1 MGLTCYQVSDRKI
14 ITETKTSTSKSNVK
28 KQDQSKSDIVD
39 SFIFESK
46 EKSESLSC
54 RKQKSELPGIS
65 KISNISSNNNST
77 SSYSNSNSN
86 IRNIPS
92 YSSSQSDSKENLIP
106 FKFKKYLSKNAGCGQ
121 NSVFTF
127 CLFKS
132 SFNQET
138 ILVYTSKQ
146 HLGNNQ
152 EAISIHLKNLDTNEE
167 NNKIIKNEEI
177 KIAIDKNRFI
187 PTLCR
192 YFKIESNDYI
202 IISFR
207 EGSIYIYKYEN
218 FDIKKINQLSVEDYS
233 NKNQING
240 VCLFKFYN
248 QKFIISSQT
257 ENKSIEI
264 WNFRKNIEYFDAFR
278 TEKKNYFLDIFENE
292 EELYIICGLSDEVV
306 AYIFET
312 NNSKAN
318 TSIHKKYKNNGSHSE
333 EGHRCVVIYK
343 CKDGMKLID
352 SDTNGKCLNIF
363 DFANGSLLLNIDLK
377 YEPLSIIVWNDEYL
391 IVTSL
396 NQNSMELIKTNY
408 SSFTKIVLH
417 GKNTERMKSIGTID
431 YNEDDGEEHD
441 KEKGVIYA
449 VKVNTR
455 EYGDG
460 FVIMGRDKKIK
471 LFIME

>member
-460 FVIMGRDKKIK
+460 FVIMGRDKRIK

>member
-54 RKQKSELPGIS
+54 RKQKSELPGLS
-65 KISNISSNNNST
+65 KISNISSNNNNST
-77 SSYSNSNSN
+77 NSYSNSNSN

-146 HLGNNQ
+146 NLGNNQ

-207 EGSIYIYKYEN
+207 SP
-218 FDIKKINQLSVEDYS
+218 
-233 NKNQING
+233 
-240 VCLFKFYN
+240 
-248 QKFIISSQT
+248 
-257 ENKSIEI
+257 
-264 WNFRKNIEYFDAFR
+264 
-278 TEKKNYFLDIFENE
+278 
-292 EELYIICGLSDEVV
+292 
-306 AYIFET
+306 
-312 NNSKAN
+312 
-318 TSIHKKYKNNGSHSE
+318 IHY
-333 EGHRCVVIYK
+333 
-343 CKDGMKLID
+343 
-352 SDTNGKCLNIF
+352 
-363 DFANGSLLLNIDLK
+363 
-377 YEPLSIIVWNDEYL
+377 P
-391 IVTSL
+391 
-396 NQNSMELIKTNY
+396 
-408 SSFTKIVLH
+408 
-417 GKNTERMKSIGTID
+417 
-431 YNEDDGEEHD
+431 
-441 KEKGVIYA
+441 
-449 VKVNTR
+449 
-455 EYGDG
+455 
-460 FVIMGRDKKIK
+460 
-471 LFIME
+471 